1 MTKRTT
7 RSETK
12 QKLVREINFWKWI
25 CIALLLVIIGFF
37 AWIYLS
43 IFVLS
48 PTEEPTPSLKSN
60 HKHVEFTTSTSKA
73 DLNKLIETY
82 IDDFSKEF
90 SNDEDIGYDVYV
102 SNNVIFKAET
112 KIFDEPI
119 EMKLIF
125 SPTVKKN
132 GDVVL
137 TLKDLSVG
145 ALPLP
150 VNSVMSFVNKQYK
163 FPDWVTVIPKQK
175 KIYLSLE
182 KLKLEGDTK
191 VRVDT
196 LDLKK
201 DDISFTLL
209 VPVN

>member
-1 MTKRTT
+1 M
-7 RSETK
+7 
-12 QKLVREINFWKWI
+12 
-25 CIALLLVIIGFF
+25 
-37 AWIYLS
+37 
-43 IFVLS
+43 
-48 PTEEPTPSLKSN
+48 
-60 HKHVEFTTSTSKA
+60 EFTTSTSKA